1 MKVVVSAPKHIFFN
15 KPGDFIRIIMDL
27 KNRRR
32 KKPGGRNH
40 KKTEL
45 VFDELKAGF
54 GSRIRNM

>member
-1 MKVVVSAPKHIFFN
+1 MFFN
-15 KPGDFIRIIMDL
+15 KPGDCIRIIMDL
-27 KNRRR
+27 KNRRK